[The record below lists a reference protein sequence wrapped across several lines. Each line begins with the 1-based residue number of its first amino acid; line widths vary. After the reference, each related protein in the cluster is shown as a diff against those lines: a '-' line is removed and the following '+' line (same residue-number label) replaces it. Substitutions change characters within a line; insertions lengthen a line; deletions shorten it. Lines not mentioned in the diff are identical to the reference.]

1 MSDREEKTG
10 KNDNGKK
17 NKGGKRNKI
26 IAIASNN
33 ITNTESRKTII
44 L

>member
-17 NKGGKRNKI
+17 NKGGKRNKVVS
-26 IAIASNN
+26 SN
-33 ITNTESRKTII
+33 

>member
-17 NKGGKRNKI
+17 NKGGTADHGSSGNFY
-26 IAIASNN
+26 S
-33 ITNTESRKTII
+33 EG
-44 L
+44 